1 VSLGLEL
8 EPKEIYDM
16 KTTIVALPSGLGLF
30 KPFVIV
36 AALLL
41 GLMANPLQG
50 QQITIDWHKI
60 AGGGGT
66 STNGPYSLS
75 GTLGQH
81 DAGGPMTGGAFS
93 LTGGFWVLPT
103 AVQVTNAPT
112 LTIALGV
119 PGQAR
124 ISWAPNTPGFVLQ
137 EASSL
142 APANWTNSPSGATN
156 PVVVPALLPMKFYR
170 LCKP

>member
-1 VSLGLEL
+1 
-8 EPKEIYDM
+8 M
-16 KTTIVALPSGLGLF
+16 KIHLYKTVAPPSGPRLF
-30 KPFVIV
+30 KPFMLFT
-36 AALLL
+36 ALLL

-50 QQITIDWHKI
+50 QQISIDWHKI

-66 STNGPYSLS
+66 CANGPLALS
-75 GTLGQH
+75 GTIGQH
-81 DAGGPMTGGAFS
+81 DAGGPMTGGSFS
-93 LTGGFWVLPT
+93 LIGGFWALPT

-124 ISWAPNTPGFVLQ
+124 ISWTPNTPGFVLQ
-137 EASSL
+137 ETPSL
-142 APANWTNSPSGATN
+142 APANWTSSPSGATN